1 MLSEASLKSIRKNQ
15 QTKKYLTPK
24 APELKSMH
32 LVKNFHREV
41 AEPTQFDVKQTKKIS
56 KTFKSFVRKK
66 DIINLFLSDT
76 MRIESHSLSEI
87 KIKTAALRFKFKQ
100 FMN

>member
-1 MLSEASLKSIRKNQ
+1 MQSGDSFRSRIKFQ

-32 LVKNFHREV
+32 MVKNFNKEV
-41 AEPTQFDVKQTKKIS
+41 AEPTTFDRKHTKKIS
-56 KTFKSFVRKK
+56 KTFKTFVRKK
-66 DIINLFLSDT
+66 DIINLFLTDV

-100 FMN
+100 FMK